1 MVRANGSSSNRG
13 CVTRPQR
20 SPGIVTRVYND
31 GIARRVSPCVRRSD
45 TRRSRFVYGASQ
57 TSFMPASRTVVRTPT
72 VIDHR
77 RDGVDRPP
85 GDRELY
91 DLALNILNVSME
103 PRYAPRRLEPV
114 KCFRGQCSSFAARHH
129 IEFAREYLRPLP
141 SEGGAVATA
150 TIIAWIEQRR
160 RAAVELA
167 DAESYL
173 EAQSA

>member
-1 MVRANGSSSNRG
+1 MRPTMGHAPFAIRVWRIAN
-13 CVTRPQR
+13 
-20 SPGIVTRVYND
+20 I
-31 GIARRVSPCVRRSD
+31 IH
-45 TRRSRFVYGASQ
+45 ASI
-57 TSFMPASRTVVRTPT
+57 PRTVVRTPT

-77 RDGVDRPP
+77 RDSVDRPP

-91 DLALNILNVSME
+91 DLALNILNVFME
-103 PRYAPRRLEPV
+103 PRYGAKGELEPV